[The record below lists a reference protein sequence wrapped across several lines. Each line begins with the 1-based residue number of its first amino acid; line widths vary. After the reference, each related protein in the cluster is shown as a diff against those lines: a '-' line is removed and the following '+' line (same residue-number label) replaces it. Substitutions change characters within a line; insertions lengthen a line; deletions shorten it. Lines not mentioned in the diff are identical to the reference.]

1 MVASPSQRTCGP
13 HNRAV
18 HHGPAPAGAGPY
30 RVDVRL
36 FDLTPEDL
44 AELVSEIDMADMGDF
59 SGRASQDLQLQV
71 TVYLRGKP
79 ELAQQVLDAWLATF
93 YVSSEFGEE
102 DVMAAQRWYDTTL
115 LGGQRLN

>member
-1 MVASPSQRTCGP
+1 M
-13 HNRAV
+13 
-18 HHGPAPAGAGPY
+18 GPY

-71 TVYLRGKP
+71 TTYLRGKP
-79 ELAQQVLDAWLATF
+79 ELAQQVQGAWLWTF
-93 YVSSEFGEE
+93 EISDEFTDE
-102 DVMAAQRWYDTTL
+102 DKAAAQHWFDMTL
-115 LGGQRLN
+115 LAGQRLN